1 MSYLSISTWSLHR
14 LLGPLRFTAWNAE
27 TKQHEPSV
35 TEQPQV
41 LTLLELPAELARRG
55 YQAAEVCHFH
65 FPSVEPAYLQQL
77 KESFQS
83 AGIKFDTLLLDY
95 GDLTTADEERREADL
110 RYMEQWIDIAS
121 LAGAKQIRIVAGEA
135 APDDIEALRLSAAGL
150 TRLSEYSQ
158 SQGKNVRIISENFKA
173 LTSTGSSSVKLL
185 ELVGDNADF
194 ITDFGNF
201 KLPNKYE
208 EFPLTLPRSVSV
220 HAKAQYDDQG
230 YPDQDEF
237 IKCLN
242 TVRTAEF
249 NGAIVLIYD
258 GPGDM
263 WAGLDRIKA
272 IVADYL

>member
-27 TKQHEPSV
+27 TKQHEPQV

-95 GDLTTADEERREADL
+95 GDLTTADEERREADI
-110 RYMEQWIDIAS
+110 RYMQQWIDIAS

-135 APDDIEALRLSAAGL
+135 APDNIDALRLSAEGL
-150 TRLSEYSQ
+150 TRLSQYSQ
-158 SQGKNVRIISENFKA
+158 EQGKNVRIISENFKA

-201 KLPNKYE
+201 KLPNKYD
-208 EFPLTLPRSVSV
+208 EFPLTLPSSVSV

-237 IKCLN
+237 ITCLN
-242 TVRTAEF
+242 TVRAAEF

>member
-27 TKQHEPSV
+27 AKQHETHV

-65 FPSVEPAYLQQL
+65 FPSTEPAYLQEL
-77 KESFQS
+77 KEAFQS

-95 GDLTTADEERREADL
+95 GDLTNADEERREADI
-110 RYMEQWIDIAS
+110 RCMQQWIDIAS
-121 LAGAKQIRIVAGEA
+121 LAGAKQIRIVAGEE
-135 APDDIEALRLSAAGL
+135 APDNEEAIRLSADAL
-150 TRLSEYSQ
+150 NRLSEYSQ
-158 SQGKNVRIISENFKA
+158 SQSKNVRIISENFKS
-173 LTSTGSSSVKLL
+173 LTSTGASCVKLL
-185 ELVGDNADF
+185 DLVGNNADF

-201 KLPNKYE
+201 KFKAKYD

-230 YPDQDEF
+230 YPDHDEF

-242 TVRTAEF
+242 TVRAAEF